1 MLHQPDARILS
12 FAIQVIRKG
21 RKRKMF
27 GFDTLIVRFELLA
40 QYIFPAVHAKP
51 CSLESMEDLFAIIQ

>member
-1 MLHQPDARILS
+1 
-12 FAIQVIRKG
+12 
-21 RKRKMF
+21 MF